1 MLESRRCISADEH
14 RSSLQCIYLLLPAGE
29 LYVLSY
35 SSRDNDMASGSITIL
50 HPDLNVFIQA
60 LNSAKEEV
68 NTRFNAVLS
77 TFNTQFGQLTTN
89 IRVLMQKQDEIIKQ
103 LQDKIVVLEAE
114 IQSVK
119 DENSTLAKMIND
131 VSDRLDDTVDH
142 GLRLNLIFYQIKE
155 EPTEK
160 YEDVIGVARKFM
172 TDKLKIDANTVQ
184 QFLIRDCHRL
194 GVKSS
199 DKIRP
204 IIIAF
209 TRMEDRNLVLSG
221 GKNLKFTD
229 YSIQPHLS
237 KRQQEVK
244 KMLLVKRAIIKKKD
258 KRILAIL
265 AYRAYKPVLL
275 VKVGEKL
282 VEYKDTT
289 DLSL

>member
-1 MLESRRCISADEH
+1 
-14 RSSLQCIYLLLPAGE
+14 
-29 LYVLSY
+29 
-35 SSRDNDMASGSITIL
+35 MASGSITTL

-194 GVKSS
+194 GAKSS

-204 IIIAF
+204 IIIEF
-209 TRMEDRNLVLSG
+209 MRMEDCNLVLSG

-289 DLSL
+289 DLSTLEFSRA